1 VTNDREPGPAD
12 APARWIAWLERLV
25 DVRPSELA
33 AVAWSWLFFFS
44 VLSAYYVIRPIQNEM
59 GVAGG
64 VENLP
69 WLFAGSLT
77 GMLAL
82 NPPFAWLVARMPRT
96 RFVSL
101 GYRFFGLNL
110 VAFFVGLTLADPT
123 AQVWIG
129 RVLFVWTS
137 IFSMFVVSIF
147 WSVMADVFSAAQGK
161 RLFGFIGA
169 GGTLGG
175 ITGAAITS
183 GLVGLLG
190 AATLLLV
197 SAALLELAAFAARR
211 LFTQSRRERAGR
223 AGDQPEAATAIGGS
237 AWEGMH
243 RALSNPYLLHVTLNM
258 LLFTLLTT
266 FLYFQQATIVDAAIV
281 DRTERTRFFANID
294 LAVNVLTLATQTFAT
309 GRAVKRWG
317 VTAALAFLPVMS
329 VIGFGVLGLAPT
341 IAVLM
346 SFQVLRR
353 AGNFAVARPAREV
366 LFTVV
371 APTDRYK
378 AKTFI
383 DTVVYRTGDQLG
395 AWAHAALMAVG
406 LGIGGIS
413 LVAIGLAVV
422 AAMNAVWLGRKMQRL
437 TSGPPASDLAAEA
450 TPIRPAPGL

>member
-1 VTNDREPGPAD
+1 MTDRS
-12 APARWIAWLERLV
+12 PARGPTWLERLV
-25 DVRPSELA
+25 DVRAHELA

-44 VLSAYYVIRPIQNEM
+44 VLSAYYVIRPIRDEM

-77 GMLAL
+77 GMLLL
-82 NPPFAWLVARMPRT
+82 NPPFAYLVARMPRT

-101 GYRFFGLNL
+101 GYRFFALNL
-110 VAFFVGLTLADPT
+110 VGFFAALTWGDP
-123 AQVWIG
+123 AAHVWIG

-137 IFSMFVVSIF
+137 IFNMFVVSIF

-169 GGTLGG
+169 GGTIGG
-175 ITGAAITS
+175 IAGAALTS
-183 GLVGLLG
+183 GLVGALG
-190 AATLLLV
+190 AANLLLV
-197 SAALLELAAFAARR
+197 SAVLLEVAALSARR
-211 LFTQSRRERAGR
+211 LFAQPRLDPADRPERLAY
-223 AGDQPEAATAIGGS
+223 APTTVIGGS
-237 AWEGMH
+237 VWEGM
-243 RALSNPYLLHVTLNM
+243 RRSVSDPYLLNVTFNM
-258 LLFTLLTT
+258 LFFTLLTT

-294 LAVNVLTLATQTFAT
+294 LAVNLLTLVTQTFAT

-329 VIGFGVLGLAPT
+329 ILGFGILGLAPT

-346 SFQVLRR
+346 TFQVMRR

-371 APTDRYK
+371 PPTDRYK

-383 DTVVYRTGDQLG
+383 DTVVYRVGDQLG
-395 AWAHAALMAVG
+395 AWAFAL
-406 LGIGGIS
+406 LGAMGAGVAGIS
-413 LVAIGLAVV
+413 GV
-422 AAMNAVWLGRKMQRL
+422 AAVLGVLSAVNAIWLGRKMQVL
-437 TSGPPASDLAAEA
+437 SGGAPLAADLDVPPAPVEQS
-450 TPIRPAPGL
+450 PAGP